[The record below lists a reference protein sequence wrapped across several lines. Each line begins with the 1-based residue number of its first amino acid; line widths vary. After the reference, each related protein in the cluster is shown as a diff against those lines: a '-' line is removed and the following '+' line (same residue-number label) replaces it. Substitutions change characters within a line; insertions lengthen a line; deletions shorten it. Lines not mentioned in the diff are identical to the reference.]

1 MKLYHGTNID
11 FDEID
16 LQKSKPNKDFGQG
29 FYLSADFHQASELAD
44 ARVELAGGSPVV
56 LKYDFDET
64 LLTSGKLRVLQFED
78 YSEEWAEFILA
89 NRNNSTGIPVH
100 DYDIVIGPIAD
111 DRVGR
116 QLWRYRN
123 HDIDMTTL
131 INNLKFMKGI
141 TFQYF
146 FGTERAIKYLK
157 KL

>member
-11 FDEID
+11 F
-16 LQKSKPNKDFGQG
+16 
-29 FYLSADFHQASELAD
+29 
-44 ARVELAGGSPVV
+44 
-56 LKYDFDET
+56 
-64 LLTSGKLRVLQFED
+64 
-78 YSEEWAEFILA
+78 
-89 NRNNSTGIPVH
+89 
-100 DYDIVIGPIAD
+100 DIVIGPIAD

-157 KL
+157 RL